1 MKRDWK
7 KYNKQLVK
15 RGEIIICED
24 IFLSENTLPL
34 KIQKAGRPKTYS
46 DSLILFALTL
56 KFMLSIPYRQLEGL
70 ITSLFKSLGA
80 KVKIPNFRTIH
91 YRFSKLESKI
101 KEVFKT
107 SRINFDNIPDEC
119 VVIIDSTG
127 VKLSNKE
134 NGWLK
139 T

>member
-56 KFMLSIPYRQLEGL
+56 
-70 ITSLFKSLGA
+70 
-80 KVKIPNFRTIH
+80 
-91 YRFSKLESKI
+91 
-101 KEVFKT
+101 
-107 SRINFDNIPDEC
+107 
-119 VVIIDSTG
+119 
-127 VKLSNKE
+127 
-134 NGWLK
+134 
-139 T
+139 